1 MNLASSY
8 GHALMTHF
16 VYLVDEIDQM
26 IELLEIE
33 FSRGRS
39 NQSEQMIDSH
49 QRTAML
55 EHA

>member
-1 MNLASSY
+1 MNLARSH

-16 VYLVDEIDQM
+16 VYLVDEVDQM

-33 FSRGRS
+33 FGRGRS

>member
-1 MNLASSY
+1 MNLAGSQR
-8 GHALMTHF
+8 HALMTHF
-16 VYLVDEIDQM
+16 VYLVDEVDQM

-33 FSRGRS
+33 FGRGRS